1 MHGVSIFNLTTCLQM
16 YCSTEY
22 IAVGFDVLRSTT
34 GEVLWEIFLNM
45 FQWLLIVYNQTNL
58 VNGYEKNKHN
68 AIISQ
73 GLTHFC
79 FQESIINH
87 SLSFGAD
94 KAETRARIYC
104 SIGIYLYLITS
115 LTRFSFSLG
124 ISILLR
130 TGSSTWFSVVCIAI
144 IPSPWWVF
152 FPSSVH
158 NHDQYYLLHTR

>member
-1 MHGVSIFNLTTCLQM
+1 MSICRDSDISKTFMYKRWSKVMHGVSIFNLTACLQM

-68 AIISQ
+68 AIISR

-94 KAETRARIYC
+94 KAETTVQLVF
-104 SIGIYLYLITS
+104 LYL
-115 LTRFSFSLG
+115 
-124 ISILLR
+124 
-130 TGSSTWFSVVCIAI
+130 
-144 IPSPWWVF
+144 
-152 FPSSVH
+152 
-158 NHDQYYLLHTR
+158 